1 MGLLTF
7 LRKGQSSVTGTGGVC
22 SMSLVFLSGENGH
35 VFASWMDRV
44 DGWGTGGLLLWLLL
58 EETPCLDTGVQST
71 WKGWMQLVV

>member
-1 MGLLTF
+1 
-7 LRKGQSSVTGTGGVC
+7 
-22 SMSLVFLSGENGH
+22 MSLVFLSGENGH

-58 EETPCLDTGVQST
+58 EETPCLDTRVQST